1 MKSSSRRYLQFLFAL
16 LASCAASS
24 PALAVN
30 DPECVRL
37 GILSTVGNSTST
49 QSFAET
55 VKVLENVWQRRIE
68 LSYYDLD
75 SLPQAVRDKKLDYFI
90 SNPGIFSHM
99 QLLGQAR
106 HLATLKIAQADDP
119 NFSLGGVFF
128 VRSDDE
134 QIRTF
139 EDMRGKSALAVAP
152 NAFGGLAVHL
162 GEIRA
167 RGYDPEHF
175 FASISYTGYP
185 MQSVF
190 EQMRQGRSRVGM
202 VRTCLIEEMTD
213 KGLLAKDEFRVI
225 GAKNDPRL
233 RCSTSTEL
241 YPDWVF
247 AATTEAKP
255 EQSRQACAA
264 LFSLSDEM
272 GGYWSVASDFT
283 RIDELFRELRIGH
296 YRYLRQWTFERVWM
310 QYRWVVLGLSA
321 LLFLGFW
328 HTVFVTFEVRRKTK
342 SLRAVMAER
351 EKAQNEVIQTQNR
364 LQSLERASLVGMLS
378 NMVAH
383 ELKQPL
389 GAIANFADG
398 IRTFAERGSSEG
410 SDKETFEMI
419 GGAASEIIG
428 QTRRAGAVIDRV
440 RGYAKTGV
448 GRNNARVE
456 LKQVVEQTVRD
467 FRLLAKNP
475 PEIFV
480 QVPVN
485 AFVSADAVELSLVI
499 LNLFKNAAD
508 AMRGVVEP
516 CIEVGLEDHKSV
528 WRLTIADNGP
538 TVDVSAFQDLFS
550 PKLSTKSTG
559 LGMGLAISARIMEA
573 CGGRLS
579 IERNDP
585 IGLKAVLTLPKYL
598 NEVEGVRDG
607 HNLSA
612 G

>member
-1 MKSSSRRYLQFLFAL
+1 MKKSLSLFLSLFLFSL
-16 LASCAASS
+16 
-24 PALAVN
+24 
-30 DPECVRL
+30 
-37 GILSTVGNSTST
+37 
-49 QSFAET
+49 SFAET
-55 VKVLENVWQRRIE
+55 VKVLENIWQRRIE

-185 MQSVF
+185 MQSVL

-202 VRTCLIEEMTD
+202 VRTCLIEEMTA

-272 GGYWSVASDFT
+272 GGYWTQVAAYSKGHGHLFCTVEGYRPCHNAAEVIADIGYDADFACAATAASSVLGPIIPPSTSPPITKSYPALAKCVASSD
-283 RIDELFRELRIGH
+283 
-296 YRYLRQWTFERVWM
+296 
-310 QYRWVVLGLSA
+310 
-321 LLFLGFW
+321 
-328 HTVFVTFEVRRKTK
+328 
-342 SLRAVMAER
+342 
-351 EKAQNEVIQTQNR
+351 
-364 LQSLERASLVGMLS
+364 AS
-378 NMVAH
+378 
-383 ELKQPL
+383 
-389 GAIANFADG
+389 I
-398 IRTFAERGSSEG
+398 
-410 SDKETFEMI
+410 
-419 GGAASEIIG
+419 
-428 QTRRAGAVIDRV
+428 
-440 RGYAKTGV
+440 
-448 GRNNARVE
+448 
-456 LKQVVEQTVRD
+456 
-467 FRLLAKNP
+467 
-475 PEIFV
+475 
-480 QVPVN
+480 
-485 AFVSADAVELSLVI
+485 
-499 LNLFKNAAD
+499 
-508 AMRGVVEP
+508 
-516 CIEVGLEDHKSV
+516 
-528 WRLTIADNGP
+528 
-538 TVDVSAFQDLFS
+538 
-550 PKLSTKSTG
+550 
-559 LGMGLAISARIMEA
+559 
-573 CGGRLS
+573 
-579 IERNDP
+579 
-585 IGLKAVLTLPKYL
+585 
-598 NEVEGVRDG
+598 
-607 HNLSA
+607 
-612 G
+612 

>member
-1 MKSSSRRYLQFLFAL
+1 MWGKNPVTELLKSGDAVDTVYLA
-16 LASCAASS
+16 
-24 PALAVN
+24 
-30 DPECVRL
+30 
-37 GILSTVGNSTST
+37 
-49 QSFAET
+49 
-55 VKVLENVWQRRIE
+55 
-68 LSYYDLD
+68 D

-185 MQSVF
+185 MQSVL

-202 VRTCLIEEMTD
+202 VRTCLIEEMTA

-225 GAKNDPRL
+225 GAKNAPRL

-310 QYRWVVLGLSA
+310 QYRWVVLGLST
-321 LLFLGFW
+321 LLFLGYVDDA
-328 HTVFVTFEVRRKTK
+328 T
-342 SLRAVMAER
+342 
-351 EKAQNEVIQTQNR
+351 
-364 LQSLERASLVGMLS
+364 
-378 NMVAH
+378 
-383 ELKQPL
+383 
-389 GAIANFADG
+389 
-398 IRTFAERGSSEG
+398 TFAEGHGGGGSS
-410 SDKETFEMI
+410 SDLKWGRDDDEDERAWARRCMMK
-419 GGAASEIIG
+419 AA
-428 QTRRAGAVIDRV
+428 RM
-440 RGYAKTGV
+440 
-448 GRNNARVE
+448 
-456 LKQVVEQTVRD
+456 
-467 FRLLAKNP
+467 
-475 PEIFV
+475 
-480 QVPVN
+480 
-485 AFVSADAVELSLVI
+485 
-499 LNLFKNAAD
+499 
-508 AMRGVVEP
+508 MRPSSG
-516 CIEVGLEDHKSV
+516 K
-528 WRLTIADNGP
+528 R
-538 TVDVSAFQDLFS
+538 
-550 PKLSTKSTG
+550 KK
-559 LGMGLAISARIMEA
+559 R
-573 CGGRLS
+573 
-579 IERNDP
+579 
-585 IGLKAVLTLPKYL
+585 
-598 NEVEGVRDG
+598 
-607 HNLSA
+607 
-612 G
+612 